1 MSMKG
6 QTRFGQLLKS
16 KRVES
21 GLSIDKLAHLSGVPA
36 ERIEEM
42 ERGKADQVSFDTCYH
57 LSRALTSQGGKMFT
71 LLDLWLA
78 LKADRM
84 DTEPNNGNDGTEKK
98 SAA

>member
-1 MSMKG
+1 MKG
-6 QTRFGQLLKS
+6 QTRFGQLLKN
-16 KRVES
+16 KRIEA
-21 GLSIDKLAHLSGVPA
+21 GLSIDKLALLSGVTA

-42 ERGKADQVSFDTCYH
+42 EQGKADQVSFDTCYH
-57 LSRALTSQGGKMFT
+57 LSRALSSQGGKMFA

-84 DTEPNNGNDGTEKK
+84 DTEPDNGNGGTGKK